1 MRQRFEQGGVTA
13 VLDDRPRTGRTKTTT
28 KTVEARIIAMVCS
41 SPPEGRSR
49 WTVRLVATEVIDRGI
64 VKRISREKIRI
75 ILRDHDLKP
84 WLEKNVVCASP
95 RC

>member
-1 MRQRFEQGGVTA
+1 
-13 VLDDRPRTGRTKTTT
+13 
-28 KTVEARIIAMVCS
+28 VEARIIAMVCS

-49 WTVRLVATEVIDRGI
+49 WTVRLVAEEVIDRGI

-84 WLEKNVVCASP
+84 WLEKNVVRASFG
-95 RC
+95 R